1 MIYSHDYAR
10 IHGLV
15 RALLFD
21 RQPIEQPLQLP
32 TRDRH
37 GLVRMLWP
45 LKAPALQPAV
55 IQPETVVIPA
65 QDLQLVPLA
74 VTEDE
79 PLVRKWVAFEY
90 NGDKG

>member
-1 MIYSHDYAR
+1 MR
-10 IHGLV
+10 PF
-15 RALLFD
+15 LFNG
-21 RQPIEQPLQLP
+21 QSIEQPLQLP
-32 TRDRH
+32 ARDRH
-37 GLVRMLWP
+37 GLVLRLWP
-45 LKAPALQPAV
+45 LKAPALEPPV

-90 NGDKG
+90 NGDKD